1 MISFFSSYTY
11 NSGYDANAGSYT
23 VTIDCN
29 SSCPP
34 EFQSINLAP
43 PTPPPPTP
51 PPSSPP
57 TPPPSPPPTP
67 APTQA
72 PGKYF
77 SVSTVNV
84 WRQPR
89 ALSSNPTSNY
99 CGDSVVAGK
108 E

>member
-1 MISFFSSYTY
+1 MHWYHHLTNLGISFFSY
-11 NSGYDANAGSYT
+11 NSGFSAGEGSYT

-29 SSCPP
+29 PTCPT
-34 EFQSINLAP
+34 EITLDNA
-43 PTPPPPTP
+43 PPPT
-51 PPSSPP
+51 
-57 TPPPSPPPTP
+57 PPPTP

-89 ALSSNPTSNY
+89 ALSSSTTSNY

>member
-11 NSGYDANAGSYT
+11 NSGYSTSAGSYT

-34 EFQSINLAP
+34 EITLDNA
-43 PTPPPPTP
+43 PPPT
-51 PPSSPP
+51 
-57 TPPPSPPPTP
+57 PPPTP